1 MHVVSWECGVVKL
14 GGGVLSLKR
23 VLLWPFSRATQTDKA
38 LTAFFLLQR
47 VVVFGLRGEGR
58 GVEGFETELCG
69 LGAVLYR
76 DREACG

>member
-1 MHVVSWECGVVKL
+1 MHLRWCVLSLFHRRGCSRMHVVSWECGVVKL

-58 GVEGFETELCG
+58 GV
-69 LGAVLYR
+69 
-76 DREACG
+76 